1 MATDDTSKETNSA
14 VPLTTD
20 AAGAATGSATAQTT
34 GGTEEAK
41 SRFNSALDEAKA
53 GAQALRGEATQRA
66 QAYKE
71 QAAAKGSA
79 YAEQAK
85 ARGTEY
91 AEQAKAK
98 GSELAVEGKHR
109 ASEALTSLSRVV
121 AENAAKVDDNLGPKY
136 GDHVRNAARGLQD
149 AATHIDTKTYDELGD
164 EAREFVRKNP
174 GLSVGI
180 AAFGGYLL
188 ARMFRR

>member
-1 MATDDTSKETNSA
+1 MAADDKTNETTSA

-20 AAGAATGSATAQTT
+20 AAGAATGSAAA

-53 GAQALRGEATQRA
+53 GAQALRGEASQRA

-71 QAAAKGSA
+71 QAASKGSA

-85 ARGTEY
+85 A
-91 AEQAKAK
+91 K
-98 GSELAVEGKHR
+98 GGELAVEGKHR

-121 AENAAKVDDNLGPKY
+121 ADNAAKVDDNLGPKY

-149 AATHIDTKTYDELGD
+149 AATHIDAKSYDELGD

-180 AAFGGYLL
+180 AAFTGYVL

>member
-1 MATDDTSKETNSA
+1 MLKNIR
-14 VPLTTD
+14 PIP
-20 AAGAATGSATAQTT
+20 
-34 GGTEEAK
+34 
-41 SRFNSALDEAKA
+41 
-53 GAQALRGEATQRA
+53 ATQ
-66 QAYKE
+66 
-71 QAAAKGSA
+71 
-79 YAEQAK
+79 
-85 ARGTEY
+85 GTVVE
-91 AEQAKAK
+91 AGDSVELRWAKAK
-98 GSELAVEGKHR
+98 GGELAVEGKHK

-149 AATHIDTKTYDELGD
+149 AATHIDTKSYDELGD

-180 AAFGGYLL
+180 AAFTGYVL

>member
-1 MATDDTSKETNSA
+1 MAANDKTNETTSA

-20 AAGAATGSATAQTT
+20 AAGAATGSAATAG
-34 GGTEEAK
+34 GGTQEAK

-53 GAQALRGEATQRA
+53 GAQALRGEASQRA

-71 QAAAKGSA
+71 QAATKGSA

-85 ARGTEY
+85 A
-91 AEQAKAK
+91 K
-98 GSELAVEGKHR
+98 GGELAVEGKHR

-149 AATHIDTKTYDELGD
+149 AATHIDTKSYDELGD

-180 AAFGGYLL
+180 AAFTGYVL

>member
-1 MATDDTSKETNSA
+1 MAANDKTNETTSA

-20 AAGAATGSATAQTT
+20 AAGAATGSAAAAG
-34 GGTEEAK
+34 GGTQEAK

-53 GAQALRGEATQRA
+53 GAQALRGEASQRA

-71 QAAAKGSA
+71 QAATKGSA

-85 ARGTEY
+85 A
-91 AEQAKAK
+91 K
-98 GSELAVEGKHR
+98 GGELAVEGKHR

-121 AENAAKVDDNLGPKY
+121 ADNAAKVDDNLGPKY

-149 AATHIDTKTYDELGD
+149 AATHIDTKSYDELGD

-180 AAFGGYLL
+180 AAFTGYVL

>member
-1 MATDDTSKETNSA
+1 MAANDKTNETTSA
-14 VPLTTD
+14 VPLATD
-20 AAGAATGSATAQTT
+20 AAGAATGSAAAA

-53 GAQALRGEATQRA
+53 GAQALRGEAAQRA

-71 QAAAKGSA
+71 QATNKGTA

-85 ARGTEY
+85 ARG
-91 AEQAKAK
+91 
-98 GSELAVEGKHR
+98 GELAVEGKHR

-149 AATHIDTKTYDELGD
+149 AATHIDTKSYDELGD
-164 EAREFVRKNP
+164 EAREFVKKNP

-180 AAFGGYLL
+180 AAFTGYVL

>member
-1 MATDDTSKETNSA
+1 MATDDKTNETSA

-20 AAGAATGSATAQTT
+20 AAGAASGSAAAQGA
-34 GGTEEAK
+34 GGKEEAK

-53 GAQALRGEATQRA
+53 GAQALRGEASTRA
-66 QAYKE
+66 HAYKE
-71 QAAAKGSA
+71 QATAKGS
-79 YAEQAK
+79 
-85 ARGTEY
+85 EY

-98 GSELAVEGKHR
+98 GGELAVEGKHK

-121 AENAAKVDDNLGPKY
+121 AENAAKIDDNLGPKY
-136 GDHVRNAARGLQD
+136 GDHARNAARGLQD
-149 AATHIDTKTYDELGD
+149 AATHIDTKSYEELGD

-180 AAFGGYLL
+180 AAFGGYIL

>member
-1 MATDDTSKETNSA
+1 MAANDKTNETTSA

-20 AAGAATGSATAQTT
+20 AAGAATGSAAAAG
-34 GGTEEAK
+34 GGTQEAK

-53 GAQALRGEATQRA
+53 GAQALRGEASQRA

-71 QAAAKGSA
+71 QAATKGSA

-85 ARGTEY
+85 A
-91 AEQAKAK
+91 K
-98 GSELAVEGKHR
+98 GGELAVEGKHR

-136 GDHVRNAARGLQD
+136 GDHVRNAALGLQD
-149 AATHIDTKTYDELGD
+149 AATHIDTKSYDELGD

-180 AAFGGYLL
+180 AAFTGYVL

>member
-1 MATDDTSKETNSA
+1 MAANDKTNETTSA

-20 AAGAATGSATAQTT
+20 AAGAATGSAAAAGGGAQ
-34 GGTEEAK
+34 EAK

-53 GAQALRGEATQRA
+53 GAQALRGEASQRA

-71 QAAAKGSA
+71 QAATKGSA

-85 ARGTEY
+85 A
-91 AEQAKAK
+91 K
-98 GSELAVEGKHR
+98 GGELAVEGKHR

-149 AATHIDTKTYDELGD
+149 AATHIDTKSYDELGD

-180 AAFGGYLL
+180 AAFTGYVL

>member
-1 MATDDTSKETNSA
+1 MAANDKTNETTSA

-20 AAGAATGSATAQTT
+20 AAGAATGSAAAAG
-34 GGTEEAK
+34 GGTQEAK

-53 GAQALRGEATQRA
+53 GAQALRGEASQRA

-71 QAAAKGSA
+71 QAATKGSA

-85 ARGTEY
+85 A
-91 AEQAKAK
+91 K
-98 GSELAVEGKHR
+98 GGELAVEGKHR

-149 AATHIDTKTYDELGD
+149 AATHIDTTSYDELGD
-164 EAREFVRKNP
+164 EAREFARKNP

-180 AAFGGYLL
+180 AAFTGYVL

>member
-1 MATDDTSKETNSA
+1 MAANDKTNETTSA

-20 AAGAATGSATAQTT
+20 AAGAATGSAAAAG
-34 GGTEEAK
+34 GGTQEAK

-53 GAQALRGEATQRA
+53 GAQALRGEVSQRA

-71 QAAAKGSA
+71 QAATKGSA

-85 ARGTEY
+85 A
-91 AEQAKAK
+91 K
-98 GSELAVEGKHR
+98 GGELAVEGKHR

-149 AATHIDTKTYDELGD
+149 AATHIDTKSYDELGD

-180 AAFGGYLL
+180 AAFTGYVL

>member
-1 MATDDTSKETNSA
+1 MATDDKTNQTSA
-14 VPLTTD
+14 VPLSTD
-20 AAGAATGSATAQTT
+20 AAGAAVGSAEAQTT
-34 GGTEEAK
+34 TGGKEEAK

-53 GAQALRGEATQRA
+53 GAQALRGEASQRA
-66 QAYKE
+66 GAYKE
-71 QAAAKGSA
+71 QAKVKGS
-79 YAEQAK
+79 
-85 ARGTEY
+85 EY

-98 GSELAVEGKHR
+98 GGELAVEGKHK

-121 AENAAKVDDNLGPKY
+121 AENAAKIDDNLGPKY
-136 GDHVRNAARGLQD
+136 GDHARNAARGLQD
-149 AATHIDTKTYDELGD
+149 AATHIDTKSYEELGD

-180 AAFGGYLL
+180 AAFGGYIL

>member
-1 MATDDTSKETNSA
+1 MAANDKTNETTSA

-20 AAGAATGSATAQTT
+20 AAGAATGSAAAAG
-34 GGTEEAK
+34 GGTQEAK

-53 GAQALRGEATQRA
+53 GAQALRGEASQRA

-71 QAAAKGSA
+71 QAATKGSA

-85 ARGTEY
+85 A
-91 AEQAKAK
+91 K
-98 GSELAVEGKHR
+98 GGELAVEGKHR

-121 AENAAKVDDNLGPKY
+121 AENAAKIDDNFGPKY
-136 GDHVRNAARGLQD
+136 GDHARNAARGLQD
-149 AATHIDTKTYDELGD
+149 AASHIDTKSYDELGD
-164 EAREFVRKNP
+164 EARQFVRKNP
-174 GLSVGI
+174 GLSVGL
-180 AAFGGYLL
+180 AAFGGYVL

>member
-1 MATDDTSKETNSA
+1 MAANDKTNETTSA

-20 AAGAATGSATAQTT
+20 AAGAATGSAAAAG
-34 GGTEEAK
+34 GGTQEAK

-53 GAQALRGEATQRA
+53 GAQALRGEASQRA

-71 QAAAKGSA
+71 QAATKGSA

-85 ARGTEY
+85 A
-91 AEQAKAK
+91 K
-98 GSELAVEGKHR
+98 GGELAVEGKHR

-149 AATHIDTKTYDELGD
+149 AATHIDTKSYDELGD

-180 AAFGGYLL
+180 AAFTGYVL